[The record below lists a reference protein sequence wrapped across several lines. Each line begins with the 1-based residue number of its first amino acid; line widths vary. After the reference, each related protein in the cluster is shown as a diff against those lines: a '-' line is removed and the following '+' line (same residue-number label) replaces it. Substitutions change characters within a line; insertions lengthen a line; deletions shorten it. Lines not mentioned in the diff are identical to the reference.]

1 MKRLLAIS
9 VAFAALSGT
18 AEAASIAFEGFN
30 YSGTVTK
37 YTSESD
43 AVAGINGSSYAI
55 PTSTNGANSTLPGA
69 RDAQVWAD
77 TDTGLFYLSTLW
89 YYNPPE
95 YSAQADGYGN
105 PNNTNTGFLQ
115 LYDDSGANALNMAW
129 SNGNKTFNV
138 AASGSNSSTYA
149 RLWPAPTEGGAA
161 SISGGTFLNYSMDMQ
176 ASFADAAML
185 SGGDLVNDVQP
196 TGVSGRFT
204 ALFHNTGSSVA
215 DNGFYSVDLVLG
227 AGSAAQAG
235 QYTYQGVPFDESA
248 SSSFVAPVPVPAALP
263 LLLGGLGFLGFT
275 GRRRGR
281 V

>member
-37 YTSESD
+37 YTSEAD

-69 RDAQVWAD
+69 RDAQVLAD

-105 PNNTNTGFLQ
+105 LEQ
-115 LYDDSGANALNMAW
+115 HQH
-129 SNGNKTFNV
+129 
-138 AASGSNSSTYA
+138 
-149 RLWPAPTEGGAA
+149 RL
-161 SISGGTFLNYSMDMQ
+161 
-176 ASFADAAML
+176 
-185 SGGDLVNDVQP
+185 
-196 TGVSGRFT
+196 
-204 ALFHNTGSSVA
+204 
-215 DNGFYSVDLVLG
+215 
-227 AGSAAQAG
+227 
-235 QYTYQGVPFDESA
+235 
-248 SSSFVAPVPVPAALP
+248 PAALRRQRRERAEHELEQREQDVQRCGNGQQFKQP
-263 LLLGGLGFLGFT
+263 TRGSGPRRPT
-275 GRRRGR
+275 AAPRASRAGRS
-281 V
+281 